1 MNQQKKTKWYMD
13 MRERDLCEKLTSK
26 LSFETKAL
34 DIGDMQIIDIESN
47 EILVLIE
54 RKTLS
59 DLSSSITDGRYKE
72 QKQRLL
78 HAISNRTKKIYVIE
92 GEDMTDFHLDKSVFD
107 GVMINTVVRDGIM
120 IYRTKNLDETMNMM
134 IHIQKNVEDHHEEI
148 MENFLGVPNEKDVEY
163 QIFKTVKKENM
174 TEKIVFRAMLSMIPQ
189 VSNTIADV
197 LIEKYENME
206 RMIIEIREED
216 TSEMLHKI
224 SEMKYGTAQRRIGEV
239 TAMRILLH
247 LFDIDEETKTQWMEK
262 TQKKKK
268 TKLTSPRIPK
278 KTNSISLFSE

>member
-1 MNQQKKTKWYMD
+1 MD

>member
-1 MNQQKKTKWYMD
+1 MNLQKTKWYID
-13 MRERDLCEKLTSK
+13 MRERDLCEKLTSQ

-34 DIGDMQIIDIESN
+34 DVGDMQILDVISN

-120 IYRTKNLDETMNMM
+120 IYRTKNLDETVNMM
-134 IHIQKNVEDHHEEI
+134 IHIQKNVEDHYEEI
-148 MENFLGVPNEKDVEY
+148 LENFLGVPNEKDVEY

-216 TSEMLHKI
+216 TNEMLHKI

-268 TKLTSPRIPK
+268 TKLTSPRIPQK
-278 KTNSISLFSE
+278 SKPISLFSE